1 MYQFLF
7 KHLTLYLLYHIASSS
22 SSSSRS
28 SDFYICMLLS
38 WVIGFFLQLVILEFS
53 PDCELATHFLNHTYL
68 HLQAV
73 TCAYS

>member
-1 MYQFLF
+1 MYMYQF
-7 KHLTLYLLYHIASSS
+7 KHLTLYLLYHIASNSS
-22 SSSSRS
+22 S

-73 TCAYS
+73 TFAYS